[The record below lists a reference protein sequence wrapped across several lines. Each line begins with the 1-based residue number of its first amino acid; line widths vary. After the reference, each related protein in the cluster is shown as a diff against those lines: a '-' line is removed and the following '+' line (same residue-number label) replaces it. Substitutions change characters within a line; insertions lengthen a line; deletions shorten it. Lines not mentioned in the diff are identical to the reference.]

1 MARVG
6 WWTRMSRT
14 ERNLFQPCL
23 RLPLLFQLL
32 TWMSLFSACE
42 GGAGGEGSTEDTSA
56 AIVKSSE
63 AAADASTKASPSTP
77 QASLVN
83 LDSKQF
89 QRLTIAETN
98 PALAGSSVTIAP
110 GSLAIDGS
118 TDKSVVLIVEQG
130 EPEAARKVQET
141 LALENN
147 NIEATAPA
155 LIVRPSAEITLRSS
169 LILTIAAPEDL
180 NLGLEADNAAE
191 NAPLQDQNLAV
202 LFIGLNG
209 SSGEVVTGVIPRQDI
224 RIKFQANGKKF
235 VTFKAKYFGLFQA
248 ARMSQPITESK
259 EEVVESTQITIK
271 NSEGTSVIDE
281 QGQFTPLKEGE
292 STLPSIPPESIDEVT
307 FPAKDELAPTEPT
320 LDTKAATSIAQY
332 SLLLSSNIIL
342 NTDKGSS
349 VGEITLK
356 RDDSTGESPN
366 PDASPEVSFELV
378 GEDAA
383 PLKWLKANSSSKKTP
398 RFSTTQVRTVL
409 D

>member
-1 MARVG
+1 MVEE
-6 WWTRMSRT
+6 S
-14 ERNLFQPCL
+14 ER
-23 RLPLLFQLL
+23 
-32 TWMSLFSACE
+32 
-42 GGAGGEGSTEDTSA
+42 
-56 AIVKSSE
+56 
-63 AAADASTKASPSTP
+63 
-77 QASLVN
+77 
-83 LDSKQF
+83 
-89 QRLTIAETN
+89 
-98 PALAGSSVTIAP
+98 
-110 GSLAIDGS
+110 
-118 TDKSVVLIVEQG
+118 
-130 EPEAARKVQET
+130 
-141 LALENN
+141 
-147 NIEATAPA
+147 
-155 LIVRPSAEITLRSS
+155 
-169 LILTIAAPEDL
+169 
-180 NLGLEADNAAE
+180 
-191 NAPLQDQNLAV
+191 
-202 LFIGLNG
+202 
-209 SSGEVVTGVIPRQDI
+209 I

-383 PLKWLKANSSSKKTP
+383 PFEMVEGKIQFCQVQTQRKCIQCAKPIDINDIQNVTLVRCSNCKTKQRVP
-398 RFSTTQVRTVL
+398 DLQIRRCMKFKIEGKDLIMFEEQLNDYL
-409 D
+409 DKRSLQQLSDDELEDHFLETERIKVQLDQDRVVNIE